1 MKYLEETA
9 VAKGIRRVT
18 GVTGDDAV
26 RAQEKGNVLLLEVK
40 ILVSQVDEL
49 IKGNNGNAILIE
61 SDVIALRF
69 VFVSLINIYK
79 SIIYQILLL
88 IINFIHVPILF

>member
-1 MKYLEETA
+1 M
-9 VAKGIRRVT
+9 
-18 GVTGDDAV
+18 
-26 RAQEKGNVLLLEVK
+26 K